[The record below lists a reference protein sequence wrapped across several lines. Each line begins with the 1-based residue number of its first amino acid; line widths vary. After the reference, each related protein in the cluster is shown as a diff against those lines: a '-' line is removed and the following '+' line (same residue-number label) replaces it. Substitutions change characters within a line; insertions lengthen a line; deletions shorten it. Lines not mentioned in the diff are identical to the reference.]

1 MIGPI
6 TRAGVADRRVDG
18 RRDRGSVS
26 VEMALV
32 MSVVVVSFL
41 ALVLYAGRVAE
52 AENAAQSAAQA
63 GARAA
68 TLEFDYGAAQSR
80 GSAVASQNLKDK
92 GLTCGAPSVGLAKGP
107 WGPGAVVRVSVTCR
121 AKTGDVPELKI
132 GSPATFT
139 EVAYEVVDTFR
150 SEP

>member
-1 MIGPI
+1 M
-6 TRAGVADRRVDG
+6 TG
-18 RRDRGSVS
+18 RTARNRSSDRGSVS
-26 VEMALV
+26 VEMALI
-32 MSVVVVSFL
+32 MSVVLVSFL

-68 TLEFDYGAAQSR
+68 TLEFDFGAAQAR
-80 GSAVASQNLKDK
+80 GSAVATQNLRDK
-92 GLTCGAPSVGLAKGP
+92 GLTCDAPSVGLAQGP

-121 AKTGDVPELKI
+121 ATTGDVPELKI

-139 EVAYEVVDTFR
+139 EVAFEVVDVFR
-150 SEP
+150 SQP